1 MHFINR
7 IPLAWL
13 QLTREKQRLFIALAG
28 IAFANVLIFL
38 QLGMLDALYDGA
50 SQAHRN
56 LRADL
61 ILVDSKFQTRYFPQ
75 SFPRER
81 LQQVLSYENVQ
92 SIRPLYIDN
101 ASWRNQETGFTRDI
115 LVWGIDPENCPFTF
129 PEVNNNLDKLK
140 LLDRILFDRAS
151 RPEYGAIPDQLEQV
165 PRVNVEINNYS
176 LLAVGL
182 FELGASFGADGN
194 IIIGDSTFFK
204 IFPYRQ
210 ATEINVG
217 LITLEPNAD
226 IKLIQ
231 SHLKEKV
238 KDDVNILTTD
248 EFVQLEIDFWK
259 AQGVGFIFQQGVFVG
274 LIVGIVIVYQIL
286 SSDVHDH
293 LAEYATLKIVGYSNR
308 YLIFILLHESLI
320 LALLGYIPGFLLSFG
335 LYQVTHIATK
345 LPIAMKLSRSLFVL
359 ILTIVMC
366 SVSGIVASRKMYY
379 VDPADFY

>member
-1 MHFINR
+1 MHFISR

-13 QLTREKQRLFIALAG
+13 QLTREKQRMFIALAG

-56 LRADL
+56 LEADL
-61 ILVDSKFQTRYFPQ
+61 IIVDSKFQTRYFPQ

-92 SIRPLYIDN
+92 SVRPLYIDN
-101 ASWRNQETGFTRDI
+101 ASWRNQKTGFTRDI
-115 LVWGIDPENCPFTF
+115 LVWGIDPDNSAFTF
-129 PEVNNNLDKLK
+129 PEININLDKLK

-151 RPEYGAIPDQLEQV
+151 RPEYGSIPDYLKQAPDV
-165 PRVNVEINNYS
+165 KVEVNNYS
-176 LLAVGL
+176 LLVIGL

-194 IIIGDSTFFK
+194 IVMGDSTFFK

-210 ATEINVG
+210 ASEIDVG
-217 LITLEPNAD
+217 LVTLNQYAD
-226 IKLIQ
+226 LKLVQ
-231 SHLKEKV
+231 SQLKEKI

-248 EFVQLEIDFWK
+248 EFVQLEVDFWK
-259 AQGVGFIFQQGVFVG
+259 SQGVGFVFEQGVFVG
-274 LIVGIVIVYQIL
+274 LIVGLVIVYQIL
-286 SSDVHDH
+286 SSDVYDH
-293 LAEYATLKIVGYSNR
+293 LPEYATLKIIGYSNR
-308 YLIFILLHESLI
+308 YFIFILLQEALI
-320 LALLGYIPGFLLSFG
+320 LALLGFVPGFLLSFG
-335 LYQVTHIATK
+335 LYQATHIATK
-345 LPIAMKLSRSLFVL
+345 LPIAMKLSRAIFVL